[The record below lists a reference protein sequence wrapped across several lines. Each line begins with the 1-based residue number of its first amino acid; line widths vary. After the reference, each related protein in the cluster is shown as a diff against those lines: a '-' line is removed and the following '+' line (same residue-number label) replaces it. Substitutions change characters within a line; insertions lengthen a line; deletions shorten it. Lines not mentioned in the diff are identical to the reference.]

1 MKIKRVDENSI
12 SCRISKEE
20 LEEMGL
26 ALDDLISNKEKA
38 RDLLREV
45 LAEAKDRVD
54 FHADSGQLNVQ
65 MSVLPEGDVTL
76 TIFDDQKSAIAA
88 MLHQYKELL
97 QQHTPEELKDGG
109 TIREFLEGAD
119 LDDDDDDEDEDDDIV
134 FSDVSPQVERVSSI
148 LTRLKTKETR
158 DLLESLEDDEPVMLP
173 VTVSFDRLDDVVRL
187 SKQILPWNP
196 MAKSD
201 LYKAD
206 GRYYLSI
213 VLTDHKISMARTIFA
228 LAEYS
233 GSPKFRAHTSPYLQE
248 HGRRLCSGDA
258 LAILARL

>member
-1 MKIKRVDENSI
+1 
-12 SCRISKEE
+12 
-20 LEEMGL
+20 
-26 ALDDLISNKEKA
+26 
-38 RDLLREV
+38 
-45 LAEAKDRVD
+45 
-54 FHADSGQLNVQ
+54 
-65 MSVLPEGDVTL
+65 
-76 TIFDDQKSAIAA
+76 
-88 MLHQYKELL
+88 
-97 QQHTPEELKDGG
+97 
-109 TIREFLEGAD
+109 
-119 LDDDDDDEDEDDDIV
+119 
-134 FSDVSPQVERVSSI
+134 
-148 LTRLKTKETR
+148 
-158 DLLESLEDDEPVMLP
+158 P

-258 LAILARL
+258 LATLARL